1 LLRNVDATVIL
12 VVGALLLVVGCG
24 AVIAGTLRRRN
35 ERRRPPPRPDLAS
48 IVQGAVQAGIK
59 AAPLVKDSIQSIV
72 AWSNTRRSTPDA
84 DLADDGTITLLFSDI
99 ENSTVINAR
108 LGDDRWMK
116 ELRAH
121 TKLVQELVVRHDGHI
136 VKSQGDGFM
145 LAFKQPTQAVA
156 CAVALQRALDR
167 KRRGK
172 ERLRVRVGVHT
183 GRAIS
188 EDGDFFGENVA
199 FAARVAQE
207 AKGGEIL
214 VSSAVMRAVEADG
227 QDGSPAFTSARDV
240 ELKGIEGA
248 QRLHGVDWRAW

>member
-1 LLRNVDATVIL
+1 LLRDVDATVIL
-12 VVGALLLVVGCG
+12 IVGALLVVAG
-24 AVIAGTLRRRN
+24 AAVLATSLRRHN
-35 ERRRPPPRPDLAS
+35 ERKRPPPPSDLVA

-72 AWSNTRRSTPDA
+72 AWTNARRSTPDA

-99 ENSTVINAR
+99 ENSTAINAR
-108 LGDDRWMK
+108 LGDQRWMK

-121 TKLVQELVVRHDGHI
+121 TKLVQDVVARHGGHI

-145 LAFKQPTQAVA
+145 VAFKEPAQAVR
-156 CAVALQRALDR
+156 CAVALQRALDK

-172 ERLRVRVGVHT
+172 ERLRVRVGIHT

-199 FAARVAQE
+199 FAARVAQQ
-207 AKGGEIL
+207 ADGGEIL
-214 VSSAVMRAVEADG
+214 VSTAVARALDDG
-227 QDGSPAFTSARDV
+227 DSTGATATSVAREV
-240 ELKGIEGA
+240 ELKGIEGV
-248 QRLHGVDWRAW
+248 QRVHKVDWRR